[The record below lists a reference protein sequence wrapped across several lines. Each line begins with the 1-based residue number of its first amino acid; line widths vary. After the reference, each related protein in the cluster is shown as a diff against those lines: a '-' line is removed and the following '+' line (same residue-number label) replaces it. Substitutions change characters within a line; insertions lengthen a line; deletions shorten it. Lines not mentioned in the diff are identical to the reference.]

1 MPVSIREAQAIDAA
15 DCGRTIHA
23 AFAAIAAQQNRTLYS
38 LRHCMPRSRL
48 FMVESIFTCLHAR
61 WEHQSLCLNNVKSL
75 NTTFAG

>member
-38 LRHCMPRSRL
+38 LRHMYATFQIVYGGIDFP
-48 FMVESIFTCLHAR
+48 CLHAR
-61 WEHQSLCLNNVKSL
+61 WEHQSLCLNNIKV
-75 NTTFAG
+75 T